1 VEFQKGVVEVGMSV
15 SSDGAFLGAPVG
27 YDLRCWQ
34 VTLTLSVER
43 GLSVFEDHLG
53 GDRLLVVS
61 GSSQGL
67 RRVVF
72 RYRQVTLT
80 LLVVRVLPVSRI
92 VLGVVSGSSLGRR
105 RVVSRSDICVLLLPA
120 TERESQSTW
129 LSNLANVGWVSM
141 SGG

>member
-43 GLSVFEDHLG
+43 GLSVFEDHLE

-61 GSSQGL
+61 GSSQGRL
-67 RRVVF
+67 RVVF
-72 RYRQVTLT
+72 RYRPVTLT

-92 VLGVVSGSSLGRR
+92 VSG
-105 RVVSRSDICVLLLPA
+105 SDICVLLLPA

-129 LSNLANVGWVSM
+129 LSILANVGWVSM